1 MMLPQDISY
10 EGGGRKYEASSIT
23 CTTAIIV
30 IYNAVAII
38 SAAMIVVHRL
48 RLFTFLKNFNKGINK
63 TFNVNNYRKG
73 AQNFKKAQVF

>member
-48 RLFTFLKNFNKGINK
+48 SLFTFLKNFNKGINK
-63 TFNVNNYRKG
+63 TFNVNNY
-73 AQNFKKAQVF
+73 